1 MTPPP
6 QRDCPVQGCEYSTPA
21 GLPNYDLVY
30 RDLEMHTK
38 YGHPAL
44 NPVQAGDSHAGAG
57 AGSSK
62 ADKLPRPTLK
72 DESTEADFI
81 FFKDSWIRYKRSTG
95 RTGQAIVDQLWAC
108 CSQELSRSVYD
119 SGVTSEADES
129 VLLQA
134 MKRMAVRA
142 QNNLVNVVTFLG
154 MGQDNDEPGGSF
166 AARLRV
172 RHLSVT
178 SQ

>member
-1 MTPPP
+1 MTPSP
-6 QRDCPVQGCEYSTPA
+6 QRDCPVAGCEYSTPV

-81 FFKDSWIRYKRSTG
+81 FFKDSWTR
-95 RTGQAIVDQLWAC
+95 DL
-108 CSQELSRSVYD
+108 L
-119 SGVTSEADES
+119 
-129 VLLQA
+129 VLLGRQ
-134 MKRMAVRA
+134 
-142 QNNLVNVVTFLG
+142 
-154 MGQDNDEPGGSF
+154 
-166 AARLRV
+166 
-172 RHLSVT
+172 
-178 SQ
+178 